1 MVVTGGFPGLS
12 APEKTRGKPL
22 KMAIWHPSALAMCKA
37 GVAPEQHSANRRA
50 GCPVLCSLFYYP
62 TTFSDMENTQENPTS
77 QNPTPADDPSQA
89 AATSGEAAE
98 AAALGGVEAALSEA
112 QAKVAELHDAFVRA
126 KAETENV
133 RRRAQEDVQKAH
145 KFAIESFAEH
155 LLPVM
160 DSLEAA
166 IAHES
171 DDLAKVRE
179 GVELTFRQLAGA
191 LEKGRVVAINPVG
204 EKFDPHRHQAISM
217 VPSEQEANTV
227 VTVLQKGY
235 VIADRVLRPAL
246 VTVSQ
251 PK

>member
-1 MVVTGGFPGLS
+1 M
-12 APEKTRGKPL
+12 R
-22 KMAIWHPSALAMCKA
+22 KA
-37 GVAPEQHSANRRA
+37 GVAPEQHGENRRA
-50 GCPVLCSLFYYP
+50 TRPELCSLFDYP

-77 QNPTPADDPSQA
+77 QNPAPAEDPSQA
-89 AATSGEAAE
+89 GAPAQPETAGG
-98 AAALGGVEAALSEA
+98 AAAQGGADAALAEA
-112 QAKVAELHDAFVRA
+112 QAKIAELQDAFVRA

-133 RRRAQEDVQKAH
+133 RRRGQEDVQKAH
-145 KFAIESFAEH
+145 KFAIETFAEH
-155 LLPVM
+155 LLPVV

-166 IAHES
+166 IAHGS
-171 DDLAKVRE
+171 DDVVKVRE
-179 GVELTFRQLAGA
+179 GVELTLKQLTGA
-191 LEKGRVVAINPVG
+191 LEKGKVAAINPVG

-227 VTVLQKGY
+227 VAVLQKGY

>member
-1 MVVTGGFPGLS
+1 MLRASFP
-12 APEKTRGKPL
+12 
-22 KMAIWHPSALAMCKA
+22 
-37 GVAPEQHSANRRA
+37 
-50 GCPVLCSLFYYP
+50 FYYS

-77 QNPTPADDPSQA
+77 QNPTPADEASQA
-89 AATSGEAAE
+89 AAAAQQEGVAPAAE
-98 AAALGGVEAALSEA
+98 GADAALAEA
-112 QAKVAELHDAFVRA
+112 QAKIAELQDAFIRA

-133 RRRAQEDVQKAH
+133 RRRAQEDVTKAH

-155 LLPVM
+155 LLPVV

-166 IAHES
+166 LAHGS
-171 DDLAKVRE
+171 DDLAKVNE
-179 GVELTFRQLAGA
+179 GVELTLKQLSGA
-191 LEKGRVVAINPVG
+191 LEKGKVVAINPVG

-217 VPSEQEANTV
+217 VPSEQDANTV
-227 VTVLQKGY
+227 VSVLQKGY